1 MLFILL
7 IVSSFLAVDGGH
19 LVFFSPF
26 CSKSSVLT
34 LPGLANELIQRGQK
48 VTVVTSWP
56 GLNFHP
62 NVNQVLVDSG
72 FSELN
77 DQFSWMILS
86 KNHTS
91 LELFRV
97 YNNLVGK
104 SLKTAQVAITS
115 EQLHKILASKKKK
128 TLLGFVLTWRIV
140 QEMFN
145 SLSST
150 VSLSQGCKK
159 GPDKKELPVFRL
171 ADSDRSYYFRN
182 DSTWKVYVSTRSSK
196 TIRRKKNTFLNPDRC
211 CFSFQSSKHQFCI
224 PLANRRMQAREKP
237 FLFQ

>member
-1 MLFILL
+1 MFLKLLLYVFVTSKSIFRIICVPYLVRFWGFLTIWIRIKNMLFILL

-128 TLLGFVLTWRIV
+128 HFWGLYWHGELSKKCLIV
-140 QEMFN
+140 
-145 SLSST
+145 
-150 VSLSQGCKK
+150 
-159 GPDKKELPVFRL
+159 
-171 ADSDRSYYFRN
+171 
-182 DSTWKVYVSTRSSK
+182 
-196 TIRRKKNTFLNPDRC
+196 
-211 CFSFQSSKHQFCI
+211 
-224 PLANRRMQAREKP
+224 
-237 FLFQ
+237 